1 MTYGINQRHHGKH
14 GMTKEHSLNKK
25 FWNKKKVFITGHTG
39 FKGSWLSFYL
49 LKLNVSICGYSLKPN
64 SRDFIFNNSNLKNNI
79 INYNGD
85 IRDYDY
91 LHKCIHKFKPDI
103 LFHLA
108 AQPIVLDSY
117 INSKFTFETNFNGTL
132 NVLESAKRNKIKSTI
147 IITTDKV
154 YKNNNKLNKKFS
166 ENDILGGS
174 DPYSTSKVTAESLV
188 ECYYNNY
195 FKDTKLG
202 LASARAGNV
211 IGGGDRGQYRI
222 IPDFFR
228 SLTQKKNLI
237 VRSPNSIRPWQ
248 HVLEPLTGYLKL
260 AELYYKNNPKYGY
273 AWNFSSDK
281 IIRKNVK
288 SITSYLNKYFNK
300 NITYKNNQIDK
311 KEKKYLDLSSKKA
324 NKILNWSCI
333 YNLKQT
339 LDKIIEWEKF
349 ILKSKK
355 CDFICNKQIN
365 EYLNNIKI

>member
-1 MTYGINQRHHGKH
+1 MNRNF
-14 GMTKEHSLNKK
+14 LFNKK

-49 LKLNVSICGYSLKPN
+49 LKLNSSICGYSLKPN
-64 SRDFIFNNSNLKNNI
+64 NNDFIFNNSNLKNNI
-79 INYNGD
+79 TNYHGD

-91 LHKCIHKFKPDI
+91 LHKCISQFKPDI

-117 INSKFTFETNFNGTL
+117 IISKFTFETNFNGTL
-132 NVLESAKRNKIKSTI
+132 NVLESVKKNKIKSTI

-154 YKNNNKLNKKFS
+154 YKNDNKFNQKFS
-166 ENDILGGS
+166 EKDVLGGS
-174 DPYSTSKVTAESLV
+174 DPYSTSKVTAENLV

-195 FKDTKLG
+195 FKDLKIG

-228 SLTQKKNLI
+228 SFKEKKNLF
-237 VRSPNSIRPWQ
+237 VRSPKSIRPWQ

-260 AELYYKNNPKYGY
+260 AEFYYKKNSKHGY

-281 IIRKNVK
+281 IKSQNVK
-288 SITSYLNKYFNK
+288 SITTYLSKSFNK
-300 NITYKNNQIDK
+300 KVTYSNNKIDK
-311 KEKKYLDLSSKKA
+311 KEKKYLDLSSKKS
-324 NKILNWSCI
+324 NKILNWSCV

-349 ILKSKK
+349 VLKSKK
-355 CDFICNKQIN
+355 CDSICNKQID
-365 EYLNNIKI
+365 EYLNNFKL